1 MRGILSIRAQM
12 IMRKTSGSLIMAA
25 VFFVLGMTGS
35 ALGATQQ
42 AKSFDGTACQTGS
55 RHV

>member
-25 VFFVLGMTGS
+25 VFFVLSMTGS

-42 AKSFDGTACQTGS
+42 AKSFDGTS
-55 RHV
+55 LPNR